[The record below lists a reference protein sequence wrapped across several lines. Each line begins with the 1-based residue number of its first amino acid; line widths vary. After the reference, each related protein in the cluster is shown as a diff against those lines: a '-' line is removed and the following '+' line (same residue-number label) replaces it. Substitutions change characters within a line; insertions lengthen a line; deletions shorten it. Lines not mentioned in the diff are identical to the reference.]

1 MKASHIGLAVL
12 VALIWGFAF
21 VAIKIGLGSFS
32 PPQLTALRFLVAC
45 LPALFLPRPAISWV
59 ALIGIGVFLFAGQFL
74 LLFFGFVYGMPP
86 GLASIV
92 MQVQAF
98 FTIMIAM
105 VVLHDIPTLRQAIGI
120 VIAIFGLFMIGL
132 TVGGDLTFLGLG
144 LTLGG
149 ALSWAIGNVLVKRV
163 GRNDMD
169 MLSLMAWLSLVPPLP
184 ALAISALID
193 EQPSFFSALANA
205 SWLSIAA
212 ALYLGII
219 STAFA
224 YAVWG
229 HLLRQYSTA
238 LVAPFALL
246 APCTGVVSSM
256 IVFGEQF
263 DALRFVGMVLI
274 LVGLA
279 VIIVAPEHLLLW
291 RSAARRE
298 RNGP

>member
-1 MKASHIGLAVL
+1 MKAAHVALAVL

-21 VAIKIGLGSFS
+21 VAIKIGLESFS
-32 PPQLTALRFLVAC
+32 PPQLTAMRFLIAC
-45 LPALFLPRPAISWV
+45 LPVFFLPRPAISWV
-59 ALIGIGVFLFAGQFL
+59 ALIGIGLFLFTGQFL

-105 VVLHDIPTLRQAIGI
+105 AVLRDIPTGRQGIGI
-120 VIAIFGLFMIGL
+120 VVAFLGLVSIGF
-132 TVGGDLTFLGLG
+132 TVGGDLTYLGLG

-149 ALSWAIGNVLVKRV
+149 ALSWAVGNVMVKRF
-163 GRNDMD
+163 GRADID

-193 EQPSFFSALANA
+193 EQPSLATSLAGA
-205 SWLSIAA
+205 SWPGIAA
-212 ALYLGII
+212 ALYLGLI
-219 STAFA
+219 STTFA

-263 DALRFVGMVLI
+263 DALRLIGMALI

-279 VIIVAPEHLLLW
+279 ITVVQPERLRFW
-291 RSAARRE
+291 RGAGRRG
-298 RNGP
+298 RRDP